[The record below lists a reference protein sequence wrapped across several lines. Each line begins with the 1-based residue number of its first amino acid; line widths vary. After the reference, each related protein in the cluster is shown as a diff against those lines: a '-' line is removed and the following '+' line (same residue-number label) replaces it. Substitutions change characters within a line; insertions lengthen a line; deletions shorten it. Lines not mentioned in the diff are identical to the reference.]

1 MLGAMPAKSK
11 GASTSGSSG
20 LYVRITLADPSG
32 KMFMNALGI
41 IYFLTYN

>member
-1 MLGAMPAKSK
+1 MLGAMPAKSRD
-11 GASTSGSSG
+11 ASTSSSSG

-32 KMFMNALGI
+32 KMLMNALSM